1 MLNALAEEKEL
12 VLLALSSP
20 YDILA
25 VPGADTCLCT
35 YSSID
40 PSLQALGEVLS
51 GAVAP
56 RGRLPVELP
65 GLE

>member
-1 MLNALAEEKEL
+1 TLAEETEL

-20 YDILA
+20 YDLLA
-25 VPGADTCLCT
+25 VPRAGACLCT
-35 YSSID
+35 YSHTGVSM
-40 PSLQALGEVLS
+40 QALAEVLK
-51 GAVAP
+51 GTLAP